1 MANKKTLVGGGA
13 GYIGTQL
20 VPLLVEA
27 GYEVEVIDL
36 LWFGNH
42 LPTGVKV
49 TKKDLFECTEA
60 DMAGFDDFIFL
71 AGLSNDPM
79 AEHSPSKNF
88 IFNAALPS
96 YLAYIAKKAGVKR
109 FVYASSCSVY
119 GYTENKVFDEE
130 SPASSNYPY
139 GLSKLQGER
148 GVLDLQ
154 DENFSVIS
162 MRQGTVCGYSKRMRM
177 DLIVNAMYKT
187 AMSEGKITVNNP
199 DIWRPIYDIRDC
211 AQAFLSA
218 IRAPEHV
225 SGIFNVASGNFTVG
239 DVGGRVKQ
247 SVEKLSGKKINLE
260 IKHIADMRNY
270 KVSTAKAELL
280 LDFRPKYSL
289 ENIVE
294 ELFLH
299 KDDIGDLNQSQ
310 YYNIRIFKEIAERE
324 ELRNKRLSEMDDFKY

>member
-1 MANKKTLVGGGA
+1 M
-13 GYIGTQL
+13 
-20 VPLLVEA
+20 
-27 GYEVEVIDL
+27 
-36 LWFGNH
+36 
-42 LPTGVKV
+42 
-49 TKKDLFECTEA
+49 
-60 DMAGFDDFIFL
+60 
-71 AGLSNDPM
+71 
-79 AEHSPSKNF
+79 
-88 IFNAALPS
+88 
-96 YLAYIAKKAGVKR
+96 
-109 FVYASSCSVY
+109 
-119 GYTENKVFDEE
+119 
-130 SPASSNYPY
+130 
-139 GLSKLQGER
+139 
-148 GVLDLQ
+148 
-154 DENFSVIS
+154 
-162 MRQGTVCGYSKRMRM
+162 
-177 DLIVNAMYKT
+177 
-187 AMSEGKITVNNP
+187 
-199 DIWRPIYDIRDC
+199 
-211 AQAFLSA
+211 
-218 IRAPEHV
+218 